1 MAGVAQ
7 KIRNNFWDYRLHVVP
22 PPIRNPAAPQPMRC
36 HQTYVSSKYLHPLF
50 FKSPIFFFRCSGG
63 HSKSVAMQ
71 PTQKK
76 RAAVPPCR
84 CRQKAISSFVIGAP
98 QAAQASC
105 FIFLSPTDGGKNP
118 SQLSVP
124 STGSSPPRRPSHGCP
139 QTCPISERAG
149 RPPVLQKADEI
160 IHNAGIAATMAAARL
175 GHMNHL
181 RLIALHLVGGE
192 ESTSISCSPSSP
204 KISPSSHMTWMVRVI
219 RLVKADILKLAVA
232 RLRIPQR
239 QPVDR
244 TRSLSQRYTQRP

>member
-1 MAGVAQ
+1 MFH
-7 KIRNNFWDYRLHVVP
+7 RNICIHCFSKARFFSSDVP
-22 PPIRNPAAPQPMRC
+22 ADTQ
-36 HQTYVSSKYLHPLF
+36 
-50 FKSPIFFFRCSGG
+50 SPSP
-63 HSKSVAMQ
+63 MQ
-71 PTQKK
+71 PTQRK

-192 ESTSISCSPSSP
+192 GEPLRSHAVPSSP

-219 RLVKADILKLAVA
+219 RLVKADILKLAVCPPSYSTA
-232 RLRIPQR
+232 
-239 QPVDR
+239 
-244 TRSLSQRYTQRP
+244 TTCWSHTSLSQRYTQRP

>member
-1 MAGVAQ
+1 MVPCFCALREAVFFHRGAPVIPQLGGISHQVRCRNKANAGVAQ

-71 PTQKK
+71 PTQRK

-139 QTCPISERAG
+139 QTCRFRSG
-149 RPPVLQKADEI
+149 R
-160 IHNAGIAATMAAARL
+160 G
-175 GHMNHL
+175 
-181 RLIALHLVGGE
+181 
-192 ESTSISCSPSSP
+192 
-204 KISPSSHMTWMVRVI
+204 VR
-219 RLVKADILKLAVA
+219 
-232 RLRIPQR
+232 
-239 QPVDR
+239 
-244 TRSLSQRYTQRP
+244 RSAKG